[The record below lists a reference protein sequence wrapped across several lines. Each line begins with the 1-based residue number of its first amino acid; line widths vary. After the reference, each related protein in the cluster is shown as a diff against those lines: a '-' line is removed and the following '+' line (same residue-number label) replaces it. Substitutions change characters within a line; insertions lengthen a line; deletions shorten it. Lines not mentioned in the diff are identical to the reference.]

1 MLVSPIKIN
10 LTPITSLTLIPE
22 SLNGTLGITLP
33 KLLMMVLKD
42 LLLKILM
49 EVLLMTN
56 LLLSEK
62 EL

>member
-49 EVLLMTN
+49 DHLLMTN